1 MAHLN
6 DLTRPRVKAANGTFI
21 DVWDGFADDMGHLI
35 ISGPDVDGQI
45 RQLRSTNGVNFTDS
59 GQAKL
64 AFFAAREIRRQS
76 GLGLG
81 TVDLLASLSPSS
93 RVEVG
98 VDGRKR
104 VIGPVISLTD
114 PPPAA
119 GTVLVGDGPS
129 AVARGTT
136 PAPFLAAP
144 KDPQSPQALLI
155 QGAALPVVAG
165 RADDFTWPRKATALV
180 VPPPAP
186 ATPPV
191 VPPPAPARATK

>member
-1 MAHLN
+1 MRSTPEADMAHLN
-6 DLTRPRVKAANGTFI
+6 DLIRPRVKAANGTFI

-35 ISGPDVDGQI
+35 ISGPDVDGQT

-81 TVDLLASLSPSS
+81 TVDLLSSLSPSS

-98 VDGRKR
+98 KDGQKR
-104 VIGPVISLTD
+104 VVGPVISLTD

-119 GTVLVGDGPS
+119 GVVLVGDGPS
-129 AVARGTT
+129 PVARGTT
-136 PAPFLAAP
+136 PAPLLAAP

-155 QGAALPVVAG
+155 QGAALPLVSG
-165 RADDFTWPRKATALV
+165 RADDFSWPRKA
-180 VPPPAP
+180 
-186 ATPPV
+186 PPV
-191 VPPPAPARATK
+191 VAPPVAAARATK